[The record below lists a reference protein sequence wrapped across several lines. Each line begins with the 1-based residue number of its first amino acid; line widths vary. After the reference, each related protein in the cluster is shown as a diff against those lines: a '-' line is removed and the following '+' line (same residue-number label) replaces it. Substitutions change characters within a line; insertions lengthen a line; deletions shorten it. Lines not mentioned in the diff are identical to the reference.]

1 MSAPGIGSERL
12 GNEYPQ
18 SGAPLLIVLG
28 ICLLSVALLL
38 SQFAPPVLVFG
49 ILGLIVAC
57 IVVPAS
63 WPYGAFLVLGV
74 ASVMPRVKVDIGGW
88 NARPEHYASLL
99 VLIIFLIRWLSHRRS
114 RIAWNSPDYWVAA
127 YVAWNYVSSVLMSPD
142 PKMTLRWA
150 LLNNLVV
157 LPYFLIRFLIDD
169 EDSLR
174 WTFKAFLGIGIFEC
188 GYAFISYMS
197 SHLLGTSF
205 GVEVGQYA
213 AGFEGVYGTQYEP
226 NILGSFSSCLA
237 LTLLVLVFLSP
248 RRSKWIVVGTIIA
261 LASLLISLSRAAFL
275 SFIFGSVILLI
286 IGVRKG
292 LVSPKKVLALSVGLV
307 LFLAPIAASGGRN
320 LVARFANLSGDQFQG
335 DVEAMGRLVSWTV
348 ALQDIAQHP
357 IVGNG
362 TASFQLLAD
371 YKDVPI
377 LGEHAWVS
385 NSVVRILH
393 DTGLIGLLLF
403 TAAALTGIKQI
414 KKAVSQ
420 TAIDKTIVIA
430 LSAGCLA
437 YAVAFMSAE
446 GTMLSFFWVHLGL
459 LMSACTVVKQAAV
472 DNSLYEIPDR

>member
-12 GNEYPQ
+12 GDEYLQ
-18 SGAPLLIVLG
+18 NAAPLTILLG
-28 ICLLSVALLL
+28 ICLVSIALLL
-38 SQFAPPVLVFG
+38 SQFAPAVLVFG

-63 WPYGAFLVLGV
+63 WPYGAFLVVCV
-74 ASVMPRVKVDIGGW
+74 ASVLPRIKVDIGGW

-99 VLIIFLIRWLSHRRS
+99 VLIVFLIRWFSHRRS
-114 RIAWNSPDYWVAA
+114 RMVWNTPDYWVAA

-157 LPYFLIRFLIDD
+157 LPYFLIRFLIND
-169 EDSLR
+169 EDSLH

-188 GYAFISYMS
+188 AYAFISYTS
-197 SHLLGTSF
+197 NHLLGTSF
-205 GVEVGQYA
+205 GVEVAQYA

-237 LTLLVLVFLSP
+237 LMLLVLAFLSP
-248 RRSKWIVVGTIIA
+248 RRSKWVVVGTFVA
-261 LASLLISLSRAAFL
+261 LTALLISLSRAAFL
-275 SFIFGSVILLI
+275 SFIFGSVILLF

-292 LVSPKKVLALSVGLV
+292 LVSPKKFLALSVGLV
-307 LFLAPIAASGGRN
+307 LFLAPIAASGGGN

-335 DVEAMGRLVSWTV
+335 DVEVMGRLVSWTV

-371 YKDVPI
+371 YREVPI

-403 TAAALTGIKQI
+403 MGLVLAGLKQI
-414 KKAVSQ
+414 KKAILQ
-420 TAIDKTIVIA
+420 PAIDKIIVIA

-459 LMSACTVVKQAAV
+459 LMSACTVVKEAAV
-472 DNSLYEIPDR
+472 DNPTYGTPDR

>member
-1 MSAPGIGSERL
+1 MSASGIGSERL
-12 GNEYPQ
+12 GSEYLQ

-28 ICLLSVALLL
+28 ICLVSTALLL
-38 SQFAPPVLVFG
+38 SQFAPAVLVFG

-57 IVVPAS
+57 VVVPAS
-63 WPYGAFLVLGV
+63 WPYGAFLVLCV

-99 VLIIFLIRWLSHRRS
+99 VLIVFLIRWFSHRRT
-114 RIAWNSPDYWVAA
+114 RIVWKSPDYWVAA
-127 YVAWNYVSSVLMSPD
+127 YVAWNYVSSVLRSPD

-150 LLNNLVV
+150 LLNNLAV
-157 LPYFLIRFLIDD
+157 LPYFLIRFLIND
-169 EDSLR
+169 EDSLK
-174 WTFKAFLGIGIFEC
+174 WTFRAFLGIGIFEC
-188 GYAFISYMS
+188 AYAFISYLS
-197 SHLLGTSF
+197 NHLLGSSF

-237 LTLLVLVFLSP
+237 IMLLVLVFLAP
-248 RRSKWIVVGTIIA
+248 RRSTWMVIGTIIA
-261 LASLLISLSRAAFL
+261 LAGLLISLSRAAFL
-275 SFIFGSVILLI
+275 SFIFGSVVLLF

-292 LVSPKKVLALSVGLV
+292 LVSPKKILALSVGLV
-307 LFLAPIAASGGRN
+307 LILAPIAASGGRN
-320 LVARFANLSGDQFQG
+320 LIARFANLSGDQFQG

-348 ALQDIAQHP
+348 ALQNIAQHP

-371 YKDVPI
+371 YREVPI

-403 TAAALTGIKQI
+403 MGLVLAGIKQI
-414 KKAVSQ
+414 K
-420 TAIDKTIVIA
+420 TAISQPAMDKTIVIA

-459 LMSACTVVKQAAV
+459 LMSACAVVKEAAAN
-472 DNSLYEIPDR
+472 NSLYETPDH